1 MIQKNNIDQRVEET
15 LNSLDGIQQASAGP
29 FFYTRLKARLEQTEK
44 SVLDAIS
51 SFISRPAMVFATI
64 CVVLLL
70 NMIVLFRKQPT
81 EMIPSSADQN
91 EQTLNNAYDV
101 ASSTNTTILNI
112 WNQDNEQHIQK

>member
-15 LNSLDGIQQASAGP
+15 LDSLDGIQRASAGP
-29 FFYTRLKARLEQTEK
+29 FFYTRLKAKLERGEK
-44 SVLDAIS
+44 SIWETIS

-70 NMIVLFRKQPT
+70 NMIFLFRKQST
-81 EMIPSSADQN
+81 EIISSSADQN

-101 ASSTNTTILNI
+101 ASS
-112 WNQDNEQHIQK
+112 